1 MGMEVP
7 EWTFLDDYSMT
18 FDNNT
23 RTGYF
28 LSDRDGVNGK
38 VFEVTNEKKLLLI
51 NIKSNDDKKAISGA
65 KLDLSRCKKNPM
77 YANSKGSI
85 ILPMSIG
92 ENCFVQIGKVGYNAT
107 TLMIDYN
114 EVVGL

>member
-1 MGMEVP
+1 MEK
-7 EWTFLDDYSMT
+7 FSKSQM
-18 FDNNT
+18 
-23 RTGYF
+23 
-28 LSDRDGVNGK
+28 
-38 VFEVTNEKKLLLI
+38 KKLLLI

-114 EVVGL
+114 EVVGLKRPLIFTYLKKVYFIREK